1 VRDAT
6 HPGGLPAPQRPRRAW
21 MACATVA
28 VAGTIAASLA
38 PSPWSIVC
46 GALAAIGAIG
56 AFGFFVAITILEDA
70 GRERR
75 R

>member
-1 VRDAT
+1 MRDAA
-6 HPGGLPAPQRPRRAW
+6 HPGGLPEPQRPRRAW
-21 MACATVA
+21 MVCATVA

-38 PSPWSIVC
+38 PSPWSIAC

-70 GRERR
+70 GPERR